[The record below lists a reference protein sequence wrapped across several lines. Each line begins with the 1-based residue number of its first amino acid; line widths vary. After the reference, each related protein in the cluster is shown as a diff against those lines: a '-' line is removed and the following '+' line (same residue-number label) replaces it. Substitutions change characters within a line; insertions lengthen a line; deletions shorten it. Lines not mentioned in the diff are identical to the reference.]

1 MKNVLLIISILCFT
15 SPILANNK
23 FWISNKIEAGYDRI
37 YISEKVTFNSD
48 EFTKNAVDLGL
59 KFRLFDDIKMKTF
72 YQMKHSLRN
81 DWKKD
86 DVFGMKLEIELE

>member
-1 MKNVLLIISILCFT
+1 MCFT
-15 SPILANNK
+15 SPIFANNRC
-23 FWISNKIEAGYDRI
+23 WISNKIEAGYDRI
-37 YISEKVTFNSD
+37 YISEKVTFNNN

-72 YQMKHSLRN
+72 YQIKHSLRN